1 LGWRK
6 WLRLYLVAFFGVD
19 SRDYCFHSFP
29 HSLTLG
35 TRPQALLLLNR
46 YLLPAYLS
54 SVAD

>member
-6 WLRLYLVAFFGVD
+6 WLRLYFIAFFGID
-19 SRDYCFHSFP
+19 RGDDRLDSFP

-35 TRPQALLLLNR
+35 TRSQALLLLNR

>member
-6 WLRLYLVAFFGVD
+6 WLRLYLVTFFGID
-19 SRDYCFHSFP
+19 RGDDRLDSFP

-35 TRPQALLLLNR
+35 TRSQALLLLNR
-46 YLLPAYLS
+46 YLLPANLS

>member
-6 WLRLYLVAFFGVD
+6 WLRLYFIAFFGID
-19 SRDYCFHSFP
+19 RGDNRLDSFP

-35 TRPQALLLLNR
+35 TRSQALLLLNC